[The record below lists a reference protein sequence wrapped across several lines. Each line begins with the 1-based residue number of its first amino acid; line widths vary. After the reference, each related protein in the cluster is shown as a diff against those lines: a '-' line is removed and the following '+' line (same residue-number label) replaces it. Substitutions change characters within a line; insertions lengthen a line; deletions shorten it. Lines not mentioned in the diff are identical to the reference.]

1 MWPDTDMRV
10 GFRSECYSLM
20 TRLHYAHFIQN
31 SFYVRNILVQ
41 PGPLTAPPHKRS
53 KKTPSFRLI
62 DFGRAMEYGV
72 WKEDFERDPKG
83 KMQWG
88 FIMKEEDDQAR
99 KELQIDH
106 LLL

>member
-1 MWPDTDMRV
+1 
-10 GFRSECYSLM
+10 M

-62 DFGRAMEYGV
+62 DFGRAMEYKV
-72 WKEDFERDPKG
+72 WKEDFDRDPKD
-83 KMQWG
+83 KLQWSYY
-88 FIMKEEDDQAR
+88 MKEEDDQAR
-99 KELQIDH
+99 KELRIVD